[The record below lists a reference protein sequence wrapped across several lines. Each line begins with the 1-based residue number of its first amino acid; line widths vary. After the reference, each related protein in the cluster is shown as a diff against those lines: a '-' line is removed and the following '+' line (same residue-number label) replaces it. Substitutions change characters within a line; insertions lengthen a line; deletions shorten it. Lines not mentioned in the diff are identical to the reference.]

1 MASAG
6 LPNIPRNPEQYNNMH
21 NIRAQNEKGKGFPVT
36 SNERQAKW
44 WHRSLLDLCV
54 NPLILCRVILSL
66 PSFSCTVCLISL
78 SLPIAGLPPNRMTSL
93 CYFLL
98 RNTVDGSIA
107 ENDNITIP
115 LHQPSAYVYWGDE
128 AVHSPVSFFFSYHYI
143 YRQCY
148 AIVIRI
154 SNTRP

>member
-21 NIRAQNEKGKGFPVT
+21 NIRAQNEKAKGFPVT

-54 NPLILCRVILSL
+54 NPLILCRVFFLCLRFLALFAWSL
-66 PSFSCTVCLISL
+66 CHSG
-78 SLPIAGLPPNRMTSL
+78 PIAGPPNRMTSL

-98 RNTVDGSIA
+98 RNTVDGSSA
-107 ENDNITIP
+107 ERMTTTIP
-115 LHQPSAYVYWGDE
+115 LHQPSAYVLRRW
-128 AVHSPVSFFFSYHYI
+128 SCLFLSFFLFFLSLYTI
-143 YRQCY
+143 ANVMR
-148 AIVIRI
+148 
-154 SNTRP
+154 S